1 MIRIEAAVESL
12 DGALAAAAGGA
23 HRIELCT
30 DLAHGGTTP
39 DVQLIRDC
47 RSQLI
52 IPIFVLVRPRAGD
65 FVYTAAE
72 HQTMIEQIH
81 QAKDAGARGIVTGAL
96 TRTQPSSP
104 PDPLSTLW
112 RGGTKTEVAEDRTA
126 ELIDA
131 ARPLPVTFHRAFDA
145 CPDLAVALERLIHL
159 GADRVLTSGG
169 APTASEGAARISR
182 LRIQADRR
190 IEIVAGGGI
199 DAHNVARL
207 VHDTAVREVHFS
219 VREAEK
225 VRAVVANL

>member
-1 MIRIEAAVESL
+1 
-12 DGALAAAAGGA
+12 
-23 HRIELCT
+23 
-30 DLAHGGTTP
+30 
-39 DVQLIRDC
+39 VQLIRDC

-52 IPIFVLVRPRAGD
+52 IPIFVLVFPRAGD
-65 FVYTAAE
+65 FVHTAAE

-96 TRTQPSSP
+96 TRTH
-104 PDPLSTLW
+104 DID
-112 RGGTKTEVAEDRTA
+112 EDQTA
-126 ELIDA
+126 ELFEA
-131 ARPLPVTFHRAFDA
+131 AERLPVTFHRAFDA

-219 VREAEK
+219 VRDAEK